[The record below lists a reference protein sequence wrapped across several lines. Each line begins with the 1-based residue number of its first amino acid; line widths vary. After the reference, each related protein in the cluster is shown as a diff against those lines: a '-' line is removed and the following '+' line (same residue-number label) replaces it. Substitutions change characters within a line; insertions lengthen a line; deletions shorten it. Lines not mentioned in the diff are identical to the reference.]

1 MIAIFSTVCIISDR
15 PGSGVED
22 ETGYPLVQWV
32 CWPVVNA
39 SACGTLSQ
47 IFPII
52 KIHGKLE
59 PKTAWRCNG
68 FAPSPMSSGVYFL
81 NDQRKEHGQS
91 TAYLVSMRLS
101 MPDNISHMMDL
112 EGGCSLARIQLAVSC
127 SCSLL
132 ASSASGIPPTL
143 VERDPERCS
152 LDPKSRVSKVFDAAF
167 VVLCSAINCV
177 VQQRHLM
184 SWGLMIAIFL
194 PCASFLIHLVPV

>member
-1 MIAIFSTVCIISDR
+1 M
-15 PGSGVED
+15 
-22 ETGYPLVQWV
+22 W
-32 CWPVVNA
+32 
-39 SACGTLSQ
+39 TLSQ

-132 ASSASGIPPTL
+132 ASSALASPQLSLRGTL
-143 VERDPERCS
+143 NAAVWTP
-152 LDPKSRVSKVFDAAF
+152 RVSKVFDAAF

-184 SWGLMIAIFL
+184 S
-194 PCASFLIHLVPV
+194 

>member
-1 MIAIFSTVCIISDR
+1 MLAGGECIC
-15 PGSGVED
+15 V
-22 ETGYPLVQWV
+22 W
-32 CWPVVNA
+32 
-39 SACGTLSQ
+39 TLSQ

-91 TAYLVSMRLS
+91 TAYLVSIATLNAWQHFAHDGS
-101 MPDNISHMMDL
+101 
-112 EGGCSLARIQLAVSC
+112 GGWLQFSTYPAGGLMFMFFTCLFC
-127 SCSLL
+127 F
-132 ASSASGIPPTL
+132 GIPPTL

-152 LDPKSRVSKVFDAAF
+152 LDPRSRVSKVFDAAF

-194 PCASFLIHLVPV
+194 PCASFLIDLVPV